1 MVLRIH
7 IFLAHILQNA
17 SWEMAL
23 KLIFILSKS
32 PDQVREFSV
41 SQSWLS
47 SSEARSTT
55 SFACLGKLEHRCKD
69 RIVPLSNIQ
78 KKKLKVNIFVGE
90 RSVGRILWWKKTCAG
105 FTRSCLCCWWS
116 FLPSFSSWRM
126 SVLIKPAFKAY
137 QNIMKENLCSCDGIS
152 QIILSS
158 LSFFLDRRAIS

>member
-23 KLIFILSKS
+23 KLIFSLSKS
-32 PDQVREFSV
+32 PDQVREFFV

-90 RSVGRILWWKKTCAG
+90 RSVAG
-105 FTRSCLCCWWS
+105 GENF
-116 FLPSFSSWRM
+116 
-126 SVLIKPAFKAY
+126 V
-137 QNIMKENLCSCDGIS
+137 MKENLCGIYQIMPLLLVILPSLIFLLENVSVDQTCFQSIPEYHERKPVQLWRDFPDHSLFS
-152 QIILSS
+152 Q
-158 LSFFLDRRAIS
+158 FLPG